1 MKRLLSILVSLIIVA
16 TFAVAAT
23 IDKKGEMKDMEETMT
38 AKAIFA
44 GGCFWCME
52 PPFEKLDG
60 VHAVVSGYIDGH
72 KENPTYQ
79 EVSAGTTGHTEAV
92 EITYDP
98 GKISFAELLEVFWMN
113 IDPTDAGGQFVD
125 RGSQYRTGIYD
136 QHYAAGVYRCAGCG
150 LDLYASEDK
159 FDSGTGWPSFTR
171 PVAEENIAT
180 ENDFSFFMK
189 RTELLCARC
198 GGHLG
203 HVFDD
208 GPQPTGMRHCINSL
222 SLTFIAGK

>member
-1 MKRLLSILVSLIIVA
+1 MKRRHFLKN
-16 TFAVAAT
+16 T
-23 IDKKGEMKDMEETMT
+23 
-38 AKAIFA
+38 
-44 GGCFWCME
+44 
-52 PPFEKLDG
+52 
-60 VHAVVSGYIDGH
+60 AVV
-72 KENPTYQ
+72 
-79 EVSAGTTGHTEAV
+79 VAGTSACLATLNLIDARLMSVFSPSTASAAEQIKAYSVAEGQYIMIETIAKSAAEWR
-92 EITYDP
+92 
-98 GKISFAELLEVFWMN
+98 ELLTPE
-113 IDPTDAGGQFVD
+113 QFHIL
-125 RGSQYRTGIYD
+125 REKGTEPAYTGIYD
-136 QHYAAGVYRCAGCG
+136 KHYAAGVYRCAGCG

-222 SLTFIAGK
+222 SLTFVAGK